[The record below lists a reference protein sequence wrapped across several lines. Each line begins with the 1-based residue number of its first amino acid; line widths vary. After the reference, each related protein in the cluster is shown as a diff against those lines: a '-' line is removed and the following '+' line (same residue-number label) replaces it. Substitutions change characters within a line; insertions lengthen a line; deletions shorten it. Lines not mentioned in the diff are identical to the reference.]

1 MIPSGKHTETYGTS
15 QFVIGKLTNSIAIEH
30 LAMLN
35 YQRVINSTSIWW
47 DFNGNFCTFTS

>member
-1 MIPSGKHTETYGTS
+1 MVNDMIPSGKHTETYGTS

-35 YQRVINSTSIWW
+35 YQRVINSTSIW
-47 DFNGNFCTFTS
+47 